1 MKKMILCCLVAVLG
15 CGVFAVEAKTPQ
27 KKGEIVT
34 TVFTVDIDCESCA
47 ARIMN
52 NVPVIGKGIKDIQVD
67 VPSKEVT
74 VTYDSAKTSPEEL
87 KSKEFGKN
95 PGQGGRKTC
104 QIVIYGLVNLD
115 GEPGFRRNPA
125 FSIGE
130 CPSGKRYPIGAK
142 RTGCIRNKGR
152 ARVVPLVF

>member
-34 TVFTVDIDCESCA
+34 TVFTVDIYCESCA

-87 KSKEFGKN
+87 IKGFGK
-95 PGQGGRKTC
+95 
-104 QIVIYGLVNLD
+104 
-115 GEPGFRRNPA
+115 
-125 FSIGE
+125 
-130 CPSGKRYPIGAK
+130 
-142 RTGCIRNKGR
+142 IRVK
-152 ARVVPLVF
+152 AEEKPVK

>member
-34 TVFTVDIDCESCA
+34 TVFTVDIDCERCA

-87 KSKEFGKN
+87 IKGFGK
-95 PGQGGRKTC
+95 
-104 QIVIYGLVNLD
+104 
-115 GEPGFRRNPA
+115 
-125 FSIGE
+125 
-130 CPSGKRYPIGAK
+130 
-142 RTGCIRNKGR
+142 IRVK
-152 ARVVPLVF
+152 AEEKPVK

>member
-34 TVFTVDIDCESCA
+34 TVFTIDIDCESCA

-67 VPSKEVT
+67 VPSKEAT

-87 KSKEFGKN
+87 IK
-95 PGQGGRKTC
+95 
-104 QIVIYGLVNLD
+104 
-115 GEPGFRRNPA
+115 GFPPDAQRGYQR
-125 FSIGE
+125 IR
-130 CPSGKRYPIGAK
+130 PSLRSDHQWA
-142 RTGCIRNKGR
+142 RQCCIRLKECWKFD
-152 ARVVPLVF
+152 L

>member
-34 TVFTVDIDCESCA
+34 TVFTVDIDCEGCA

-87 KSKEFGKN
+87 IKGFGK
-95 PGQGGRKTC
+95 
-104 QIVIYGLVNLD
+104 
-115 GEPGFRRNPA
+115 
-125 FSIGE
+125 
-130 CPSGKRYPIGAK
+130 
-142 RTGCIRNKGR
+142 IRVK
-152 ARVVPLVF
+152 AEEKPVK

>member
-34 TVFTVDIDCESCA
+34 TVFTVDIDCESCS

-87 KSKEFGKN
+87 IKGFGK
-95 PGQGGRKTC
+95 
-104 QIVIYGLVNLD
+104 
-115 GEPGFRRNPA
+115 
-125 FSIGE
+125 
-130 CPSGKRYPIGAK
+130 
-142 RTGCIRNKGR
+142 IRVK
-152 ARVVPLVF
+152 AEEKPVK

>member
-34 TVFTVDIDCESCA
+34 TVFTIDIDYESCA

-67 VPSKEVT
+67 VPSKEAT

-87 KSKEFGKN
+87 IKGFGK
-95 PGQGGRKTC
+95 
-104 QIVIYGLVNLD
+104 
-115 GEPGFRRNPA
+115 
-125 FSIGE
+125 
-130 CPSGKRYPIGAK
+130 
-142 RTGCIRNKGR
+142 IRVK
-152 ARVVPLVF
+152 AEEKPVK

>member
-52 NVPVIGKGIKDIQVD
+52 NDAG
-67 VPSKEVT
+67 
-74 VTYDSAKTSPEEL
+74 
-87 KSKEFGKN
+87 
-95 PGQGGRKTC
+95 
-104 QIVIYGLVNLD
+104 
-115 GEPGFRRNPA
+115 
-125 FSIGE
+125 
-130 CPSGKRYPIGAK
+130 
-142 RTGCIRNKGR
+142 
-152 ARVVPLVF
+152 

>member
-34 TVFTVDIDCESCA
+34 TVFTVDIGCESCA

-87 KSKEFGKN
+87 IKGFGK
-95 PGQGGRKTC
+95 
-104 QIVIYGLVNLD
+104 
-115 GEPGFRRNPA
+115 
-125 FSIGE
+125 
-130 CPSGKRYPIGAK
+130 
-142 RTGCIRNKGR
+142 IRVK
-152 ARVVPLVF
+152 AEEKPVK

>member
-52 NVPVIGKGIKDIQVD
+52 LSLIHI
-67 VPSKEVT
+67 
-74 VTYDSAKTSPEEL
+74 
-87 KSKEFGKN
+87 
-95 PGQGGRKTC
+95 
-104 QIVIYGLVNLD
+104 
-115 GEPGFRRNPA
+115 
-125 FSIGE
+125 
-130 CPSGKRYPIGAK
+130 
-142 RTGCIRNKGR
+142 
-152 ARVVPLVF
+152 

>member
-52 NVPVIGKGIKDIQVD
+52 NVPVIGKGIQDIQVD

-87 KSKEFGKN
+87 IKGFGK
-95 PGQGGRKTC
+95 
-104 QIVIYGLVNLD
+104 
-115 GEPGFRRNPA
+115 
-125 FSIGE
+125 
-130 CPSGKRYPIGAK
+130 
-142 RTGCIRNKGR
+142 IRVK
-152 ARVVPLVF
+152 AEEKPVK

>member
-74 VTYDSAKTSPEEL
+74 VTYDSAKTSPGADQRIR
-87 KSKEFGKN
+87 KD

-115 GEPGFRRNPA
+115 GEPGFRKESRL

-130 CPSGKRYPIGAK
+130 CPLREEVSDRSKTDGMHP
-142 RTGCIRNKGR
+142 
-152 ARVVPLVF
+152 

>member
-34 TVFTVDIDCESCA
+34 TVFTIDIDCECCA

-67 VPSKEVT
+67 VPSKEAT

-87 KSKEFGKN
+87 IKGFGKIRIKAEEK
-95 PGQGGRKTC
+95 PGK
-104 QIVIYGLVNLD
+104 
-115 GEPGFRRNPA
+115 
-125 FSIGE
+125 
-130 CPSGKRYPIGAK
+130 
-142 RTGCIRNKGR
+142 
-152 ARVVPLVF
+152 

>member
-34 TVFTVDIDCESCA
+34 TVFTIDIDCERCA

-67 VPSKEVT
+67 VPSKEAT

-87 KSKEFGKN
+87 IKGFGKIRIKAEEK
-95 PGQGGRKTC
+95 PGK
-104 QIVIYGLVNLD
+104 
-115 GEPGFRRNPA
+115 
-125 FSIGE
+125 
-130 CPSGKRYPIGAK
+130 
-142 RTGCIRNKGR
+142 
-152 ARVVPLVF
+152 

>member
-34 TVFTVDIDCESCA
+34 TVFTVDIACESCA

-87 KSKEFGKN
+87 IKGFGK
-95 PGQGGRKTC
+95 
-104 QIVIYGLVNLD
+104 
-115 GEPGFRRNPA
+115 
-125 FSIGE
+125 
-130 CPSGKRYPIGAK
+130 
-142 RTGCIRNKGR
+142 IRVK
-152 ARVVPLVF
+152 AEEKPVK

>member
-34 TVFTVDIDCESCA
+34 TVFTVDIDCENCA

-87 KSKEFGKN
+87 IKGFGK
-95 PGQGGRKTC
+95 
-104 QIVIYGLVNLD
+104 
-115 GEPGFRRNPA
+115 
-125 FSIGE
+125 
-130 CPSGKRYPIGAK
+130 
-142 RTGCIRNKGR
+142 IRVK
-152 ARVVPLVF
+152 AEEKPVK

>member
-34 TVFTVDIDCESCA
+34 TVFTVDIDSESCA

-87 KSKEFGKN
+87 IKGFGK
-95 PGQGGRKTC
+95 
-104 QIVIYGLVNLD
+104 
-115 GEPGFRRNPA
+115 
-125 FSIGE
+125 
-130 CPSGKRYPIGAK
+130 
-142 RTGCIRNKGR
+142 IRVK
-152 ARVVPLVF
+152 AEEKPVK

>member
-34 TVFTVDIDCESCA
+34 TVITVHIESESSA

-87 KSKEFGKN
+87 IKGFGK
-95 PGQGGRKTC
+95 
-104 QIVIYGLVNLD
+104 
-115 GEPGFRRNPA
+115 
-125 FSIGE
+125 
-130 CPSGKRYPIGAK
+130 
-142 RTGCIRNKGR
+142 IRVK
-152 ARVVPLVF
+152 AEEKPVK

>member
-34 TVFTVDIDCESCA
+34 TVFTVDIDRESCA

-87 KSKEFGKN
+87 IKGFGK
-95 PGQGGRKTC
+95 
-104 QIVIYGLVNLD
+104 
-115 GEPGFRRNPA
+115 
-125 FSIGE
+125 
-130 CPSGKRYPIGAK
+130 
-142 RTGCIRNKGR
+142 IRVK
-152 ARVVPLVF
+152 AEEKPVK

>member
-34 TVFTVDIDCESCA
+34 TVFTVVSDCESCA
-47 ARIMN
+47 ARFMYY
-52 NVPVIGKGIKDIQVD
+52 VPVIGKGIKDIQVD

-87 KSKEFGKN
+87 IKGFGK
-95 PGQGGRKTC
+95 
-104 QIVIYGLVNLD
+104 
-115 GEPGFRRNPA
+115 
-125 FSIGE
+125 
-130 CPSGKRYPIGAK
+130 
-142 RTGCIRNKGR
+142 IRVK
-152 ARVVPLVF
+152 AEEKPVK

>member
-27 KKGEIVT
+27 KKGE
-34 TVFTVDIDCESCA
+34 IDCESCA

-87 KSKEFGKN
+87 IKGFGK
-95 PGQGGRKTC
+95 
-104 QIVIYGLVNLD
+104 
-115 GEPGFRRNPA
+115 
-125 FSIGE
+125 
-130 CPSGKRYPIGAK
+130 
-142 RTGCIRNKGR
+142 IRVK
-152 ARVVPLVF
+152 AEEKPVK

>member
-34 TVFTVDIDCESCA
+34 TVFTVDIVCESCA

-87 KSKEFGKN
+87 IKGFGK
-95 PGQGGRKTC
+95 
-104 QIVIYGLVNLD
+104 
-115 GEPGFRRNPA
+115 
-125 FSIGE
+125 
-130 CPSGKRYPIGAK
+130 
-142 RTGCIRNKGR
+142 IRVK
-152 ARVVPLVF
+152 AEEKPVK

>member
-52 NVPVIGKGIKDIQVD
+52 NVPVKGKGIKDIKVA
-67 VPSKEVT
+67 VTTKEVALT
-74 VTYDSAKTSPEEL
+74 
-87 KSKEFGKN
+87 
-95 PGQGGRKTC
+95 
-104 QIVIYGLVNLD
+104 
-115 GEPGFRRNPA
+115 
-125 FSIGE
+125 
-130 CPSGKRYPIGAK
+130 
-142 RTGCIRNKGR
+142 
-152 ARVVPLVF
+152 